1 MQEARRANFVV
12 TKGVTEYRATI
23 PRYVNGNDVVLE
35 VGCGT
40 GRTTEILS
48 RYAAKV
54 VGIDPGEALEKARE
68 TYPHIQFER
77 IDGFDIRAILGLGLR
92 FTKVYIDISGN
103 RDILDVVKITTKHA
117 AALKPEVIVVKS
129 SNLKRYVS
137 RCAVWAGE

>member
-1 MQEARRANFVV
+1 MAEVKRTEFVI
-12 TKGVTEYRATI
+12 TRGVAEYRRTI
-23 PRYVNGNDVVLE
+23 PQYVDAGDIVLE

-40 GRTTEILS
+40 GKTTEILS
-48 RYAAKV
+48 RHAAKV
-54 VGIDPGEALEKARE
+54 VGIDPGEAIEKARN
-68 TYPHIQFER
+68 TYPGIQFER
-77 IDGFDIRAILGLGLR
+77 IDGFDIGAILSLGLR

-137 RCAVWAGE
+137 RCVVWTEE